1 FIVIE
6 SQLNYAMG
14 ALKAMRDKQLIRL
27 EVREA
32 VQRRYNCRVQ
42 KALQGTV
49 WNTGGCSSYYI
60 DRNGKN
66 STGFP
71 WSSGTMQRLL
81 QHFDLD
87 SYSTLAEDELTR
99 QGVTAMPG

>member
-1 FIVIE
+1 
-6 SQLNYAMG
+6 MG
-14 ALKAMRDKQLIRL
+14 AIKAMRDKKLTRI

-32 VQRRYNCRVQ
+32 VQRRYNSKVQ

-60 DRNGKN
+60 DRNGRN
-66 STGFP
+66 SIGFP

-81 QHFDLD
+81 QHFDVESYDTQTTDDMAGD
-87 SYSTLAEDELTR
+87 SMP
-99 QGVTAMPG
+99 VTG